1 MSDSIPNTPQIIYS
15 NTSNNIVKIA
25 EPQYI
30 LIKEDE
36 VSIEIMNQLIFEDIG
51 SQEII
56 NIDRND
62 TVFGSNLLH
71 NPISN
76 NDKILQTYNSYTLA
90 PIYQTSQEY
99 FKNFPINYNEK
110 LPSVANGEDGSNI
123 YIDSTTGDLI
133 LEFINLESDEQ
144 IEVNILNAGTGYYDT
159 I

>member
-1 MSDSIPNTPQIIYS
+1 MSSSLPNTPQIIYS

-30 LIKEDE
+30 LVKDE
-36 VSIEIMNQLIFEDIG
+36 EISPEIMSQLIFEDIG

-76 NDKILQTYNSYTLA
+76 NDKVLQSYNSQTLA
-90 PIYQTSQEY
+90 PIYQISSEY
-99 FKNFPINYNEK
+99 FKNFPINYNVK
-110 LPSVANGEDGSNI
+110 IPNTANGEDGSNI
-123 YIDSTTGDLI
+123 YIDSVTGDLV
-133 LEFINLESDEQ
+133 LEFINLELDEQ
-144 IEVNILNAGTGYYDT
+144 VEVNILNAGTGYYDT